1 MLRGLPEDLAEVH
14 EDHIIPRS
22 RGGPASASWNIQILH
37 ALCNERKRE
46 HLTPLAIALAAEH
59 GITIPPA
66 TVRHGRGP
74 TALRH
79 DQMLPAAA
87 VRLYAM

>member
-22 RGGPASASWNIQILH
+22 RGSPASASWNIQILH